1 MALNGALAG
10 LVVITAEPSTPTA
23 LQASL
28 FGLVAGV
35 IVVFSIIGMDRL
47 KIDDP
52 VGAISVH
59 GVVGLLGLLLV
70 PVTNGESSFS
80 GQLAGA
86 ATIFGWV
93 FGASFV
99 VWYAL
104 KLTMGVRVSE
114 EEEYEG
120 LDIGECGMEAYPEF
134 TSST

>member
-1 MALNGALAG
+1 
-10 LVVITAEPSTPTA
+10 
-23 LQASL
+23 
-28 FGLVAGV
+28 
-35 IVVFSIIGMDRL
+35 MDRL

-59 GVVGLLGLLLV
+59 GVIGLFGLLLV
-70 PVTNGESSFS
+70 PVTNAESSFS
-80 GQLAGA
+80 GQLIGA

-93 FGASFV
+93 FVTSLV
-99 VWYAL
+99 VWYVL
-104 KLTMGVRVSE
+104 KLTMGIRVSA